1 MKQRQT
7 RQRQACRSRVKTR
20 QTKRKKK
27 QVCSFSGLPLCC
39 SRAAAVGDLGIQSHS
54 SSIIQAVHV
63 VQPKN
68 NLLPRL
74 NQQRHGRSR

>member
-27 QVCSFSGLPLCC
+27 Q
-39 SRAAAVGDLGIQSHS
+39 IQSHS